1 MGYFS
6 REDSVKEIE
15 KEPKLCKP
23 LPTKES
29 LIKEIC
35 SIDLTKTKEDLE
47 KLDLEELKV
56 LKKKVDLEQ
65 EKAYFKMYGK
75 KTRERLYEY
84 EDEEIEETEGF
95 SR

>member
-6 REDSVKEIE
+6 REDSLKETE
-15 KEPKLCKP
+15 KEQKFCRP

-35 SIDLTKTKEDLE
+35 SIDLTKKKEDLE
-47 KLDLEELKV
+47 KLSLEELKV
-56 LKKKVDLEQ
+56 LKKKVELEQ

-84 EDEEIEETEGF
+84 EDEELEEREGY

>member
-6 REDSVKEIE
+6 REDSLKETE

-35 SIDLTKTKEDLE
+35 SIDLTKKKEALE
-47 KLDLEELKV
+47 ELSLEELKV

-65 EKAYFKMYGK
+65 EKAYFKTYGK
-75 KTRERLYEY
+75 KTKARLYEY